1 MYCKILGDLD
11 FMDTDN
17 KRTKEISNGLPGD
30 MVLEGGYSYLIKET
44 AGEVGARLFENK
56 EKIGNKI
63 LYITRKLP
71 NKMDTEK
78 DMENQSMIWLTY
90 NKGPNCI
97 EPTNITRLSLR
108 IQKFLTENHGATII
122 FDGLEYLSSQNE
134 FSTILHFLQL
144 VNDKIM
150 ISDSK
155 LILSLNPEAFKPKE
169 LAQIE
174 REMEL
179 LNNDVLINLNI
190 NQM

>member
-1 MYCKILGDLD
+1 MAVDSKGKSKTFTSD
-11 FMDTDN
+11 
-17 KRTKEISNGLPGD
+17 LPGN
-30 MVLEGGYSYLIKET
+30 MVLEGGYSYLIKEDE
-44 AGEVGARLFENK
+44 GDIGAKLYKNK
-56 EKIGNKI
+56 EKIGKSI

-71 NKMDTEK
+71 AEPEIDSDLLGK
-78 DMENQSMIWLTY
+78 SMIWLTF

-108 IQKFLTENHGATII
+108 IQKFLTENKGATII
-122 FDGLEYLSSQNE
+122 FDGLEYLSTQNE

-144 VNDKIM
+144 INDKIM

-155 LILSLNPEAFKPKE
+155 LILSLNPAAFNTKE

-179 LNNDVLINLNI
+179 LNTDIFYI
-190 NQM
+190 